1 MSDGGH
7 TPEGRRYGVV
17 GPRLQIAKRALAAS
31 GELAVQLVAARH
43 VHAQLAADD
52 IRDVKLVVLLMEV
65 ESGQLSG
72 KLSLPGVFP
81 YSSDAVNR
89 VAAIGGVSR
98 ARVSTAI
105 TRLLEAGALIIQEGT
120 DPHLLF
126 VERVQQPVGAA
137 EHVDWPSVLAH
148 IRGHA
153 PAILVLRGL
162 LDHLYMPWEWTSVTY
177 QDLAERCCYSLGM
190 VRHGTEQ
197 LLKAGVL
204 ERRVHAGRGHGYRCS
219 AWALG
224 RDSTTAGLKPQPAD
238 VAKVVSTSIAPAVGL
253 LDAESHSLPAPTVPE
268 STLGEA
274 TVEIGNVVV
283 RVPAGTVIR
292 MQVTSDGGT
301 IYHVGPHLRLTH
313 RPAP

>member
-1 MSDGGH
+1 M
-7 TPEGRRYGVV
+7 V
-17 GPRLQIAKRALAAS
+17 GPRLQVAKRAFAAS

-52 IRDVKLVVLLMEV
+52 IRDVKLVVLLMEI

-72 KLSLPGVFP
+72 KLSLRGVFP
-81 YSSDAVNR
+81 YSTDAVSR
-89 VAAIGGVSR
+89 IAAVGGVSR
-98 ARVSTAI
+98 VRVGTAI
-105 TRLLEAGALIIQEGT
+105 TRLLEAGALIIQEGA

-126 VERVQQPVGAA
+126 VERVQQSVGAA

-197 LLKAGVL
+197 LLEAGVL
-204 ERRVHAGRGHGYRCS
+204 ERRVHAGRGHEYRCS

-224 RDSTTAGLKPQPAD
+224 RGSTTASPKLLSADLAKPISSP
-238 VAKVVSTSIAPAVGL
+238 TAPAVGL
-253 LDAESHSLPAPTVPE
+253 PDVEGHSLPSPAVSE
-268 STLGEA
+268 SSMGTLGEA
-274 TVEIGNVVV
+274 TVEVGDIVVH
-283 RVPAGTVIR
+283 VPAGTVIR

-301 IYHVGPHLRLTH
+301 VYHVGPHLRLTH
-313 RPAP
+313 RPAS